1 MMAEGF
7 HKLELNFLRSLVFK
21 FIKNQMDYTVITE
34 SNFKGIDYLFQN
46 YFELDSSLAD
56 WQVEQKIS

>member
-1 MMAEGF
+1 MAEGF

>member
-1 MMAEGF
+1 MAEGF

-21 FIKNQMDYTVITE
+21 FIKSQMDYTVITE

>member
-1 MMAEGF
+1 MAEGF
-7 HKLELNFLRSLVFK
+7 HKLELNFLRGLVFK
-21 FIKNQMDYTVITE
+21 FIKSQMDYTVITE